1 MPFSDERSPVS
12 SGTVPGERHI
22 QEHLEITSSLQIV
35 IRNKVEAEI
44 DLIPTTSQKTNRL
57 QSLWTVPFGGEE
69 NGSDRSATYCSAGTS
84 PAKRTKGGDLP
95 PDLLRKRPF
104 RRRRLWR
111 IDLHSVSR
119 HSRDVILKAQR
130 AHKQIHIKSDAEPFI
145 LP

>member
-84 PAKRTKGGDLP
+84 PAKRTKGGTYPLIFSA
-95 PDLLRKRPF
+95 KA
-104 RRRRLWR
+104 
-111 IDLHSVSR
+111 HSVVADFGGSIFTP
-119 HSRDVILKAQR
+119 SLVTVAM
-130 AHKQIHIKSDAEPFI
+130 
-145 LP
+145 